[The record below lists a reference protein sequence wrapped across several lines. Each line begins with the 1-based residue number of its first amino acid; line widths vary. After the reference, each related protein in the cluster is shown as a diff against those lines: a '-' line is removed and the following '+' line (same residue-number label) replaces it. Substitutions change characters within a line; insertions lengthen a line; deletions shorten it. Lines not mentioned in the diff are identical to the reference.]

1 MLLSVIKLLASFILS
16 SLLVCSILF
25 WTTVSFTQL
34 DKMLMQMHNIL
45 IISTFSWFVFCRL
58 LYQSNIRHNVF
69 VRNNKV
75 KIIHLH
81 AHAPQLLRE
90 SSSCKSVVF
99 CHITVTIFQGCGSGS
114 AIFLMEEQFNIIKQ
128 QQKIHGQWI
137 IVIIG
142 IFLNL
147 GQLNFL
153 ILLSNIFVCF
163 FKLQKTLHK
172 VFFTKLLKLDPT
184 GIKYS
189 WIRIRICIE

>member
-1 MLLSVIKLLASFILS
+1 MASFILS

-34 DKMLMQMHNIL
+34 GKMLMQMHNIL
-45 IISTFSWFVFCRL
+45 IISTFSWFVFSRL

-128 QQKIHGQWI
+128 QQQQIHGHWI

-142 IFLNL
+142 IFFKF
-147 GQLNFL
+147 GPA
-153 ILLSNIFVCF
+153 SF
-163 FKLQKTLHK
+163 FNTFEQYFC
-172 VFFTKLLKLDPT
+172 VFFSTT
-184 GIKYS
+184 ENS
-189 WIRIRICIE
+189 S